1 MKKKQTFLKIVIVM
15 MALFFITMKT
25 NQFNVN
31 AAVDWS
37 SVKTNEITLFIGEAW
52 AFNMSYST
60 NYLASQNRGTIY
72 DKNGNSSTAE
82 KAAGNSKNIREH
94 ATAKISD
101 KTCTVKGTSAG
112 NNYFFIFKKDGKPSR
127 RIHVKVMQKPNII
140 SVTNQYQNVGTS
152 KSSNVYLY
160 TGESATATV
169 NTTGTVG
176 SRTWTAQTS
185 YGGSTSGITISSQ
198 TSTTCRI
205 NAVKSGTYKINV
217 TVKTVSTMSNVT
229 ITKTIY
235 VYVYNKPELYV
246 YHNGSSV
253 TSKQIYIN
261 HEANFTMQ
269 LKNINSTDIT
279 SNAKCVSQDATKF
292 TTKTSNGVF
301 TIVPL
306 NITNG
311 VGVNAL
317 FSINLSSN
325 VTKNNDSGGVR
336 TFTRPVTI
344 TIKNDPV
351 IYVTE
356 VYFNDF
362 EYVIEEGKKKSI
374 KANVFPTNATN
385 KDLIYSSS
393 DGTIASVDN
402 TGMVTA
408 RRSGIVTITVI
419 STDGTNIKGSYKLS
433 VREKTPG
440 VPKGIEIRNKKKSIK
455 LNWWNVSGAKTYEV
469 YRSKY
474 SNKGFVRI
482 AITEEN
488 YYSDTSAKYNKAY
501 YYKICAVSPNGYK
514 SVFSPAKYMKHI
526 IKSPS
531 IKSIKK
537 VKDGFKISI
546 KGDKYDG
553 FAVYIGKNKK
563 PKKFVTLLSGEKANI
578 YYRFIK
584 KKKYYVRIRAYK
596 KNGQKFTYSAY
607 SKVKIIK

>member
-1 MKKKQTFLKIVIVM
+1 MKKKQMFFKIVTVM
-15 MALFFITMKT
+15 MALLFITMKT
-25 NQFNVN
+25 NQFNVK

-37 SVKTNEITLFIGEAW
+37 SVKTHEITLFIGETW
-52 AFNMSYST
+52 TLNMSYST

-94 ATAKISD
+94 ATAKISG
-101 KTCTVKGTSAG
+101 KTCTVKGTSTG

-127 RIHVKVMQKPNII
+127 RIHVKVIQKPSII

-185 YGGSTSGITISSQ
+185 SGGSTSGITISSQ

-205 NAVKSGTYKINV
+205 NAVKSGTYKTNV
-217 TVKTVSTMSNVT
+217 TVKTVSTMSSVT
-229 ITKTIY
+229 ITKTIF

-246 YHNGSSV
+246 YYNGSPV

-261 HEANFTMQ
+261 HEVNFTMQ
-269 LKNINSTDIT
+269 LKNINPTDIT
-279 SNAKCVSQDATKF
+279 SNVKCVSQDATKF
-292 TTKTSNGVF
+292 TTKMSNGVF

-325 VTKNNDSGGVR
+325 VTKNNNSGGVR

-356 VYFNDF
+356 IYFNDF

-374 KANVFPTNATN
+374 KANVLPADATN
-385 KDLIYSSS
+385 KELNYSSS
-393 DGTIASVDN
+393 DVSIASVDN
-402 TGMVTA
+402 TGIVTA
-408 RRSGIVTITVI
+408 RRSGTVTITVT
-419 STDGTNIKGSYKLS
+419 STDGTNIKGSYKLT
-433 VREKTPG
+433 VRERTPEI
-440 VPKGIEIRNKKKSIK
+440 PKGFEIRNKKKSVK
-455 LNWWNVSGAKTYEV
+455 LYWWNVSGAKTYEI

-474 SNKGFVRI
+474 SNKGFVKI
-482 AITEEN
+482 ATTEEN

-501 YYKICAVSPNGYK
+501 YYKICAVSPKGYK
-514 SVFSPAKYMKHI
+514 SAFSLVKYMKHI

-531 IKSIKK
+531 IKSVKR

-563 PKKFVTLLSGEKANI
+563 PKKFVTLLSGKKANI
-578 YYRFIK
+578 YYHFKK

-596 KNGQKFTYSAY
+596 KNGKKFTYSAY
-607 SKVKIIK
+607 SKVKRIK